1 MGFTA
6 KIGPKNGPILTKIGI
21 HIDQT
26 SDYYHAKFYQN
37 RTTLSDMRAFSVT
50 SDVQKPITTTDL
62 SVALESVRLESS
74 IQDEDQNQCLEVLDL
89 AIEDVKKNQGHLEKE
104 RVEKE
109 VEMLQL
115 MKKDLIEMEDVS
127 AGKKA
132 LKRMYEYFIEIAN
145 KTIDDTTLA
154 TEATVTAI
162 NCRGVLRSR
171 LDNLI
176 QLMEL
181 EKKCPALQDLG
192 SQMDGLSVSDTVG
205 ESNDTAGAS
214 GILGAI
220 KKIFEK

>member
-1 MGFTA
+1 M
-6 KIGPKNGPILTKIGI
+6 
-21 HIDQT
+21 
-26 SDYYHAKFYQN
+26 
-37 RTTLSDMRAFSVT
+37 
-50 SDVQKPITTTDL
+50 
-62 SVALESVRLESS
+62 
-74 IQDEDQNQCLEVLDL
+74 DL

-104 RVEKE
+104 KVEKE

-115 MKKDLIEMEDVS
+115 MKKDLIEWVIFSLGHFSCKSYFCSLFIRMEDVS

-176 QLMEL
+176 Q
-181 EKKCPALQDLG
+181 
-192 SQMDGLSVSDTVG
+192 
-205 ESNDTAGAS
+205 
-214 GILGAI
+214 
-220 KKIFEK
+220 